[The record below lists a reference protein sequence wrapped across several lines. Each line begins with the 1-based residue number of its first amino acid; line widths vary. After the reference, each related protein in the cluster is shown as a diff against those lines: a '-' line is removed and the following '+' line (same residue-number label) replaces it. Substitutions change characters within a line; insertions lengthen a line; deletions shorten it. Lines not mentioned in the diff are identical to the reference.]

1 MSKVTLVA
9 AVAAVA
15 GAAAL
20 AQPVGVTPV
29 TRALEIMP
37 AIHVTSPGA
46 SLTAVVGGN
55 INVRW
60 EKRGRVPDRTSISLH
75 PGDGCRGY
83 GTTMVHIT
91 PNDGYEVAHLP
102 PSAEAGSY
110 SVRVGMFGSSLF
122 GCSPTFQVIWG
133 WGVYEPRRSATWHA
147 GAAGTVRWRSG
158 GPHTP
163 VDILL
168 VRDGD
173 RFGRCLV
180 RATADDGEQR
190 VTLPRDAALGSQRI
204 GLCVNCCTGYEW
216 GLTSF
221 SEYFDVVAP

>member
-1 MSKVTLVA
+1 MPRFVFPIVA
-9 AVAAVA
+9 AAA
-15 GAAAL
+15 AAATAL
-20 AQPVGVTPV
+20 AQPVSVTPV
-29 TRALEIMP
+29 TRTLEVMP
-37 AIHVTSPGA
+37 EIRVTSPTA

-55 INVRW
+55 LTVRW
-60 EKRGRVPDRTSISLH
+60 EKRGRVPDQVSISLH
-75 PGDGCRGY
+75 PGDGCRGS
-83 GTTMVHIT
+83 GTALVHLT
-91 PNDGYEVAHLP
+91 PDDGSETTHLP
-102 PSAEAGSY
+102 PSAEAGAY

-122 GCSPTFQVIWG
+122 GCSPTFRVIWG
-133 WGVYEPRRSATWHA
+133 WAVYEPRRSATWRA

-180 RATADDGEQR
+180 RATPDDGEQR
-190 VTLPRDAALGSQRI
+190 VTIPRDAPPGSQRI
-204 GLCVNCCTGYEW
+204 ALCVDCCSGYEW

-221 SEYFDVVAP
+221 SEYFNMVAP